1 MIWLFNRL
9 DNLLSITI
17 KREVKEEDSGSICSH
32 AEALERQALFINSTL
47 TQLGCNS
54 LWKMFRHGMIEYHG
68 LYLNLATMKVNPTI
82 AQLVSKLYKTYKIRL
97 KYDIV
102 MIAEKT
108 LYAKIMPIFV
118 HSTLYVE

>member
-1 MIWLFNRL
+1 M
-9 DNLLSITI
+9 
-17 KREVKEEDSGSICSH
+17 
-32 AEALERQALFINSTL
+32 ERQALFINSTL

-102 MIAEKT
+102 MIVEKT